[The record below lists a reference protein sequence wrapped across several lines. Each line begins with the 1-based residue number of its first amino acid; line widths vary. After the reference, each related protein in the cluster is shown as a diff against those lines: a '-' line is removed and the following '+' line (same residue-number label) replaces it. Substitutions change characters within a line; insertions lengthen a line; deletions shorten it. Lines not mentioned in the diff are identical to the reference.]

1 MIKIKFLKL
10 KIIIYQKFRIAFL
23 LLNNKNE
30 ESLFTIIWKLS
41 RTRSSWKRIHVV
53 CIFCKQE
60 RGRAPIYTAPEVSHN
75 KRVTSVGET
84 IRWVGLP
91 LLVVHLAS
99 VPSLSALRYFL
110 FGFLLASVAD
120 HTANVSARTQAR
132 CFIRSGR
139 LICVRNNLTPEL
151 RVPARVAT
159 SPLAISTGTRLIV
172 MTIVIET
179 TLKCGSAFRI
189 SRITILDP
197 LTTYYK

>member
-1 MIKIKFLKL
+1 MFYGNFEN
-10 KIIIYQKFRIAFL
+10 YQEHGFRG
-23 LLNNKNE
+23 NV
-30 ESLFTIIWKLS
+30 FTF
-41 RTRSSWKRIHVV
+41 V

-60 RGRAPIYTAPEVSHN
+60 RGRAPICTAPEVSHN

-84 IRWVGLP
+84 IRWLGLP

-99 VPSLSALRYFL
+99 VPSLSAFRFL
-110 FGFLLASVAD
+110 FGFPSSLLSRD

-159 SPLAISTGTRLIV
+159 SPLAISTSTRLIV
-172 MTIVIET
+172 TTIVIET
-179 TLKCGSAFRI
+179 TLECVVRHSGYRRLPFSIRWLRI
-189 SRITILDP
+189 IN
-197 LTTYYK
+197 